1 MPLNA
6 LRIRSVAEE
15 MVIVGSLEE
24 PLSAL
29 GAPSSSISP
38 WGSADSKASSRD
50 DEILERKL
58 DIVLLRGLESGSLVE
73 VVLALVELHSSRDCH
88 YHKMGYLA
96 SNWDRNRVWKGGI
109 VKTKHL
115 ASHQPGHRSFLFQGL
130 LQMQMQLHQSL
141 QV

>member
-1 MPLNA
+1 MSHLLKKEEKVLEVLAALPLVESSSVWRMPLNA

-73 VVLALVELHSSRDCH
+73 VVLALVELTFESR
-88 YHKMGYLA
+88 LP
-96 SNWDRNRVWKGGI
+96 
-109 VKTKHL
+109 L
-115 ASHQPGHRSFLFQGL
+115 P
-130 LQMQMQLHQSL
+130 
-141 QV
+141 